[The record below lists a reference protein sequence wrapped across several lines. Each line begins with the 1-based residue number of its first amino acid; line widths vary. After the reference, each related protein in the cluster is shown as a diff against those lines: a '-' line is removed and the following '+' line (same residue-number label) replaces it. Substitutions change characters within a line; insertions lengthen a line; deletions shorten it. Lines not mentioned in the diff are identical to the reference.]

1 MLDLSLFTPS
11 LSSAPPTLEEI
22 LCSSDYFGL
31 DNPNATPPTKA
42 SALQRATCR
51 AIDGLPLGHLAH
63 DPGVIRAFGGQ
74 SAVESLPAV
83 RPKEVVLLAGIRSG
97 KSLMAAAI
105 AVRAALTCDMTSLG
119 PGEIPRV
126 SIVSLSRDTAR
137 PTWDH
142 VVGRCM
148 ASPKLRALVVGKPKG
163 GGIVL
168 RHPSGRAVEICVVA
182 GSRAAG
188 TLVARWSAG
197 NIFDEAAKMVG
208 EDEGVVN
215 LDHARIAIAGR
226 LLPGAQVVMAGSS
239 WAPFGPV
246 YDIVAEDHGKP
257 TANMCVIRARGPDLN
272 PAHWTPER
280 CAELKQRDP
289 DAYRVDVET
298 EFLDPES
305 GMFAHNDLELCCDR
319 PWEFLDPMTGHH
331 YSAAIDPA
339 TRGNAWTLVVLG
351 RNRKGR
357 YFVCRHQQ
365 WIGSTSEPLSPLA
378 VFGDIASILAPYG
391 VKTLHTDQWAA
402 DALVDIAT
410 QAQLWLVSESISNH
424 SKLEMFTALRAVVAD
439 KNISLPHDMQLLL
452 DLARVKKRT
461 TPSGIAIHFPRTADG
476 RHCDYAPA
484 IALALAHAPRG
495 PDPEP
500 QFDEETEAGR
510 AAALKEKIRLQVE
523 AQNRIK
529 AKRQWAA
536 FKRGY

>member
-22 LCSSDYFGL
+22 LTSPDWFGL
-31 DNPNATPPTKA
+31 TTA
-42 SALQRATCR
+42 SNLQRAICR
-51 AIDGLPLGHLAH
+51 VIDGRALGDLASDPAVVRALGGYAAVAALPL
-63 DPGVIRAFGGQ
+63 
-74 SAVESLPAV
+74 V
-83 RPKEVVLLAGIRSG
+83 RPKEIVLLAGIRSG
-97 KSLMAAAI
+97 KSLIAAAI
-105 AVRAALTCDMTSLG
+105 AVRAALTCDLSRLG
-119 PGEIPRV
+119 PGEVPRV
-126 SIVSLSRDTAR
+126 SILSLTKDTAT
-137 PTWDH
+137 PTWTH
-142 VVGRCM
+142 VAGRIE
-148 ASPKLRALVVGKPKG
+148 ASSKLRALLIGKPKANALF
-163 GGIVL
+163 L
-168 RHPSGRAVEICVVA
+168 RHPSGRPVEICVVA
-182 GSRAAG
+182 GRRAAG
-188 TLVARWSAG
+188 NLVARWSAG
-197 NIFDEAAKMVG
+197 NIFDESPRMVG

-215 LDHARIAIAGR
+215 LDHARASIAGR
-226 LLPGAQVVMAGSS
+226 LLPGAQVVMSGSS

-246 YDIVAEDHGKP
+246 YDLVTEHHGKP
-257 TANMCVIRARGPDLN
+257 SANIAVIRARGPDMN
-272 PAHWTPER
+272 PSVWTPEA
-280 CAELKQRDP
+280 CAELKARDP
-289 DAYRVDVET
+289 DAYRVDVDT

-305 GMFAHNDLELCCDR
+305 GMFAHSDLELCCDR
-319 PWEFLDPMTGHH
+319 PWEFLDPVSGHH

-351 RNRKGR
+351 RNRRGR

-378 VFGDIASILAPYG
+378 VFQDISSILAPYG

-410 QAQLWLVSESISNH
+410 QAQLWLISESISNH

-484 IALALAHAPRG
+484 VALALAHAPRG

-500 QFDEETEAGR
+500 QFDEMTDAGR
-510 AAALKEKIRLQVE
+510 AAALKEKVRLEVE
-523 AQNRIK
+523 VKNRVR
-529 AKRQWAA
+529 AKQQWAQ